1 MEIKNQPVQCPNG
14 HYYNPQIHSSC
25 PICAQE
31 AAGGIPATDQVAGSF
46 AKTESPY
53 AGAGASAG
61 SFGKTESPYAG
72 GDMSGGQGS
81 FVKTEPAM
89 SGGVSPSADSASPF
103 EPTIIGGDISSDESQ
118 TAPVVG
124 WLVCIDGA
132 MRGVDFRIHAGYNYI
147 GREVGD
153 IHITGDQQISRQNH
167 AMVAYDET
175 DMVYFAGPSAG
186 RNLVKVNGKTV
197 FNAVEIHNYDV
208 ISLGTTKLMFV
219 GLCGEHFNWKR

>member
-14 HYYNPQIHSSC
+14 HYYNPQIHASC

-31 AAGGIPATDQVAGSF
+31 AGALPPTDQSTGGF
-46 AKTESPY
+46 DKTQSPY
-53 AGAGASAG
+53 VAPEVASQGAFSR
-61 SFGKTESPYAG
+61 TEAPNYAG
-72 GDMSGGQGS
+72 GMGQQGS
-81 FVKTEPAM
+81 FVKTEPPVM
-89 SGGVSPSADSASPF
+89 PGGPSAGNPAASPF
-103 EPTIIGGDISSDESQ
+103 EPTMIGGDINSTDSQ

-132 MRGVDFRIHAGYNYI
+132 MRGIDFRLHAGYNYL
-147 GREVGD
+147 GREIGD
-153 IHITGDQQISRQNH
+153 IRISGDQQISRQNH

-175 DMVYFAGPSAG
+175 DMVFFAGPSAG

-219 GLCGEHFNWKR
+219 GLCGEHFNWRG